1 MKFWMGV
8 WAVAAGVTV
17 AGAVAQQAPS
27 PAPAVMN
34 ARDTLEHLGR
44 LVQLM
49 ESTSATA
56 PGLARASAPVIENAR
71 QGVTALRLLSQDG
84 GIQYDFLMN
93 ARAYLALADSVPK
106 PHPFSQEGAR
116 QFAELREGVER
127 FDAHFRGLLVNKETA
142 LRGADRDNLKR
153 YAEANSLQSPPTPQR
168 VVFLGDSITDGW
180 RLNEYF
186 PGKDYLNRGIS
197 GQVTGQMLGRML
209 ADVIAHKPA
218 AMLVLAGTNDIARG
232 VDLGVIQGNLTM
244 MADLAEKYKIKPV
257 FASILPV
264 HDYYR
269 DQNPAFEVT
278 RRRPMASIRT
288 MNDWIKSFCARRG
301 YIYVDYFAPLLDPAG
316 FLKKETAEDGL
327 HPNAAGYR
335 VMAGLAAD
343 AIAKALP
350 AAPTPEPEKKRRRL
364 FGGK

>member
-1 MKFWMGV
+1 MKLWIGV
-8 WAVAAGVTV
+8 WVAAGMV
-17 AGAVAQQAPS
+17 VAQQQQQPS
-27 PAPAVMN
+27 PLMN
-34 ARDTLEHLGR
+34 ARDTLDHLGR

-71 QGVTALRLLSQDG
+71 QGLMSLRILNQDG
-84 GIQYDFLMN
+84 GIQYDFLEN
-93 ARAYLALADSVPK
+93 ARAYLALADAIPK

-116 QFAELREGVER
+116 QFAELRQGVER
-127 FDAHFRGLLVNKETA
+127 FDAHFRALLISKETQ

-153 YAEANSLQSPPTPQR
+153 YTEANSLQSPPTPQR

-186 PGKDYLNRGIS
+186 PGKDYVNRGIS

-209 ADVIAHKPA
+209 ADVIAQKPA

-232 VDLGVIQGNLTM
+232 VELSVIQGNLTM
-244 MADLAEKYKIKPV
+244 IAELAEKHRIKPI

-264 HDYYR
+264 HDYNK

-278 RRRPMASIRT
+278 RRRPMASIRAL
-288 MNDWIKSFCARRG
+288 NDWIKSFCAQRG
-301 YIYVDYFAPLLDPAG
+301 YIYVDYFAPLLDAAG

-335 VMAGLAAD
+335 VMAALAEE
-343 AIAKALP
+343 AIGKAMPAP
-350 AAPTPEPEKKRRRL
+350 AAPAEAEKKRRRL